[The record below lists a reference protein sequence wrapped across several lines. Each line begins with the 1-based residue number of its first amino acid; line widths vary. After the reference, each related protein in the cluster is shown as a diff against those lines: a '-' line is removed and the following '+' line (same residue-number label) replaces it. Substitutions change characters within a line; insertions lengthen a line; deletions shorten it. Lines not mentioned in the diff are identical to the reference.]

1 MADLNVDKCK
11 DCNNS
16 NTLIFTV
23 GRMNPPTPGHLEL
36 IREML
41 TMAYNNGI
49 KQIYIFLSE
58 TRGPKDPISCADK
71 VTVLTGSYD
80 YVNNINIWANVA
92 EFARDSMQN
101 GDNVDADKV
110 NKANEVA
117 VLARNAAITAA
128 NSNVN
133 IQPNSKSMIQSLK
146 DDMTVTGIDVTD
158 ITVNTICFSG
168 SSVFKYIDYYANNL
182 AKSQN
187 PKSVYLV
194 GFFGGDRDDFGV
206 AIEKSFKNK
215 YSYFAP
221 KSSPRAGME
230 KFKNLYTNNPELLVV
245 DTSHPDYHSMAA
257 IVNAGAM
264 SASLVRLI
272 VQQGHVQNP
281 VNDTKFKARF
291 TELYTPY
298 LDADS
303 IDKLYYDINQGIEH
317 YTKIVAEEAA
327 IKEAVKSA
335 KEAAKALKKAAAPI
349 KAARPSRKL
358 LTVPAQVPPAGGRK
372 TLKRIKSQRKPRK
385 HRKSQRKNKRRTKK
399 RSTI

>member
-1 MADLNVDKCK
+1 MDVINVDKCK

-36 IREML
+36 ISEML
-41 TMAYNNGI
+41 TMAKAKNV

-71 VTVLTGSYD
+71 VALLTGSYD

-101 GDNVDADKV
+101 VDIDKV
-110 NKANEVA
+110 TKANEA
-117 VLARNAAITAA
+117 AMIARNAAIAATANA
-128 NSNVN
+128 NVN

-146 DDMTVTGIDVTD
+146 ANMSIDVAD

-168 SSVFKYIDYYANNL
+168 SSVFKYIDYYANKL
-182 AKSQN
+182 QKTPES
-187 PKSVYLV
+187 KSVYLV

-221 KSSPRAGME
+221 PSSPRAGME
-230 KFKNLYTNNPELLVV
+230 KFKNLYTNNPELLIV
-245 DTSHPDYHSMAA
+245 DTNHTDYHSMAD

-272 VQQGHVQNP
+272 VKQGHLQNP
-281 VNDTKFKARF
+281 VNDAKFKTRF
-291 TELYTPY
+291 TELYQPY
-298 LDADS
+298 LDSGS

-317 YTKIVAEEAA
+317 YKKIVAEEAA
-327 IKEAVKSA
+327 IKEATKSA
-335 KEAAKALKKAAAPI
+335 KAAAKSAKTPVKAT
-349 KAARPSRKL
+349 RPSRKL
-358 LTVPAQVPPAGGRK
+358 QPVPAGGRK
-372 TLKRIKSQRKPRK
+372 TRKRIKKRKSRNK
-385 HRKSQRKNKRRTKK
+385 SRNKSQRKNKRRTKK

>member
-1 MADLNVDKCK
+1 MDIINVDKCR

-36 IREML
+36 ISEML
-41 TMAYNNGI
+41 TMAKAKNI

-71 VTVLTGSYD
+71 VKVLTGSYD

-101 GDNVDADKV
+101 VENINADKV
-110 NKANEVA
+110 TKANEVA
-117 VLARNAAITAA
+117 MLARNAANATANA
-128 NSNVN
+128 SNVN
-133 IQPNSKSMIQSLK
+133 IHPNSKSMIQSLK
-146 DDMTVTGIDVTD
+146 DNMSIDVKD

-168 SSVFKYIDYYANNL
+168 SSVFKYIDYYANKL
-182 AKSQN
+182 QQTPES
-187 PKSVYLV
+187 KSVYLV

-221 KSSPRAGME
+221 PSSPRASME
-230 KFKNLYTNNPELLVV
+230 KFKNLYTNNPELLIV
-245 DTSHPDYHSMAA
+245 DTSHPDYHSMAD

-272 VQQGHVQNP
+272 VQQGNTQNL
-281 VNDTKFKARF
+281 VNDAKFKARF

-298 LDADS
+298 LDAGS
-303 IDKLYYDINQGIEH
+303 INKLYYDINQGIDH

-335 KEAAKALKKAAAPI
+335 KLAAKATKAAATPV
-349 KAARPSRKL
+349 KAAKRGTK
-358 LTVPAQVPPAGGRK
+358 GGRK
-372 TLKRIKSQRKPRK
+372 T
-385 HRKSQRKNKRRTKK
+385 RKSPKKSIRKTRKQRKNKRRTQK

>member
-1 MADLNVDKCK
+1 MDDLNVNNCK

-36 IREML
+36 ISEML

-80 YVNNINIWANVA
+80 YVKNSNIWANVA

-101 GDNVDADKV
+101 VENINTDKV
-110 NKANEVA
+110 AKANEVA
-117 VLARNAAITAA
+117 VLARNAAIAAAA
-128 NSNVN
+128 NATNVN

-146 DDMTVTGIDVTD
+146 DNMSIDVAD

-168 SSVFKYIDYYANNL
+168 SSVFKYIDYYAHKL
-182 AKSQN
+182 QQTPES
-187 PKSVYLV
+187 KSVYLV
-194 GFFGGDRDDFGV
+194 GFFGGDRDDFGG

-230 KFKNLYTNNPELLVV
+230 KFKNLYTNNPELLIV
-245 DTSHPDYHSMAA
+245 DASNPDYHSMAD

-272 VQQGHVQNP
+272 VKQG
-281 VNDTKFKARF
+281 FKARF

-298 LDADS
+298 LDAGS
-303 IDKLYYDINQGIEH
+303 IDKLYYDINQGMEY
-317 YTKIVAEEAA
+317 YTQMAAEEAS

-335 KEAAKALKKAAAPI
+335 KVAAKAAKAAAPV
-349 KAARPSRKL
+349 KSARPSRK
-358 LTVPAQVPPAGGRK
+358 VPVPPAGGRK
-372 TLKRIKSQRKPRK
+372 TRKRIKKSRRKTRK
-385 HRKSQRKNKRRTKK
+385 HRKSQRKNKSQPKK

>member
-1 MADLNVDKCK
+1 MADLNIDKCK

-71 VTVLTGSYD
+71 VKVLTGSYD
-80 YVNNINIWANVA
+80 YVNNLNIWANVA

-101 GDNVDADKV
+101 LDNDKV
-110 NKANEVA
+110 TKANEVA
-117 VLARNAAITAA
+117 VLARNAAIAA
-128 NSNVN
+128 TNVN

-146 DDMTVTGIDVTD
+146 DNMSIDVAD

-168 SSVFKYIDYYANNL
+168 STVFKYIDYYAHKL
-182 AKSQN
+182 QQTPES
-187 PKSVYLV
+187 KSVYLV

-230 KFKNLYTNNPELLVV
+230 KFKNLYTNNPELLIV
-245 DTSHPDYHSMAA
+245 DTSYPDYHSMAD

-281 VNDTKFKARF
+281 VNDAKFKARF

-298 LDADS
+298 LDAGS
-303 IDKLYYDINQGIEH
+303 IDKLYYDINKGIEH

-327 IKEAVKSA
+327 IKEAA
-335 KEAAKALKKAAAPI
+335 KAAKAAAKAAKAAAPV

-358 LTVPAQVPPAGGRK
+358 QPVPVQVPPAGGRK
-372 TLKRIKSQRKPRK
+372 TRKRIKSRRKPR
-385 HRKSQRKNKRRTKK
+385 RKRKGSRK

>member
-1 MADLNVDKCK
+1 MDVINVDKCK

-36 IREML
+36 ISEML
-41 TMAYNNGI
+41 TMAKAKNV

-58 TRGPKDPISCADK
+58 TRGLKDPISCADK

-80 YVNNINIWANVA
+80 YVNNLNIWANVA

-101 GDNVDADKV
+101 ADNDKV
-110 NKANEVA
+110 TKANEVA
-117 VLARNAAITAA
+117 VLARNAATATA
-128 NSNVN
+128 TNVN

-146 DDMTVTGIDVTD
+146 DNMTLTGIDVSD

-168 SSVFKYIDYYANNL
+168 STVFKYIDYYANNL
-182 AKSQN
+182 TKSLDPPN

-221 KSSPRAGME
+221 PSSPRAGME
-230 KFKNLYTNNPELLVV
+230 KFKNLYTNNPELLIV
-245 DTSHPDYHSMAA
+245 DTSHNDYHSMAD

-272 VQQGHVQNP
+272 VQQGHAQNP
-281 VNDTKFKARF
+281 VNDAKFKARF

-298 LDADS
+298 LDVVS

-317 YTKIVAEEAA
+317 YKKIVAEEAA

-335 KEAAKALKKAAAPI
+335 KEAAKAAKKAATPVKVA
-349 KAARPSRKL
+349 KRSTKGGQKTRKS
-358 LTVPAQVPPAGGRK
+358 PK
-372 TLKRIKSQRKPRK
+372 KSQRKTRK